1 MQRITFLS
9 LAIGLLGSCTSA
21 RMQAELLSQALLS
34 FPAYTQ
40 SLEYDN
46 LAQLRKLPDYAKLRQ
61 QYSGASLD
69 RAEATFS
76 KLGITEDK
84 IEEAVSTIG
93 SADLYGIVSGSFS
106 GVEAGKRAV
115 KAGFRQLSL
124 GDKHIFCSDVEVCVL
139 FLEDSVAAF
148 GKVNDLKAILQARQ
162 GVTQRLGG
170 KTPISELLAKADLHA
185 PVIGVAPG
193 SELNNFI
200 GDDIPSGYLSKAN
213 ISKLLATISLFQY
226 SVRLDDKA
234 HLSLNLACATSL
246 EATALSQSLSALNA
260 LHAISAGDDTAN
272 FDHLT
277 ASSTE
282 KLVHLTMN
290 VNLR

>member
-1 MQRITFLS
+1 MRRTTFLS
-9 LAIGLLGSCTSA
+9 LAIGLLGFCASA
-21 RMQAELLSQALLS
+21 LMQAELLSQALLF
-34 FPAYTQ
+34 FPASTQ
-40 SLEYDN
+40 SLEYEN
-46 LAQLRKLPDYAKLRQ
+46 LAQLRRLPNYAKLRQ
-61 QYSGASLD
+61 QYSGSSLD

-84 IEEAVSTIG
+84 MEEAVSTIG

-106 GVEAGKRAV
+106 GIEAAKRAA
-115 KAGFRQLSL
+115 KTGFRQLSL
-124 GDKHIFCSDVEVCVL
+124 GDKHVFCSDIEVCVL

-162 GVTQRLGG
+162 GITQRLGG

-193 SELNNFI
+193 SELNSFI

-213 ISKLLATISLFQY
+213 LSKLLATISLFQY

-234 HLSLNLACATSL
+234 HLNMNLSCATSL
-246 EATALSQSLSALNA
+246 EAAALSQSLSTLNA
-260 LHAISAGDDTAN
+260 LHSISASENTAS
-272 FDHLT
+272 FDHLA
-277 ASSTE
+277 ASSNE
-282 KLVHLTMN
+282 KLVHLTMD
-290 VNLR
+290 VSLR